1 MTWDEFKQSVDKQ
14 LAEKQMDGSI
24 DLWYIDISN
33 PQQVEIMIDK
43 IDEEDIGTLSIV

>member
-14 LAEKQMDGSI
+14 LAEKRVDGSI
-24 DLWYIDISN
+24 ELWYIDISY

-43 IDEEDIGTLSIV
+43 LDEGDIGTLSIS